1 MKNIDLNELEKK
13 YNTVT
18 YCLTDEAN
26 QLIKDNYIYIINKN
40 KNYDFTD
47 FEIKEAYRNAPD
59 WASNNDIIW
68 GIFNER
74 NITLVHK
81 KEWGLYR
88 NNLLNMG
95 FLLHEEKKYL
105 QALHFFIAVFNIDIS
120 GMGNGNSVDD
130 LTDMLL
136 VPYIPKQICNLLKL
150 CNIDSIQLKS
160 IFEEACNNYCSSLP
174 FKYYSPEVAYEILLD
189 TLNGKTFKCKKYR
202 YNVPNE
208 HSNKYDF
215 WGYVSEFE
223 EDNDKTDYDENIN
236 TQNLNNENEYQ
247 NVIINNV
254 NNSTTKRKKKY
265 SLLLDLILIFC
276 TAGLW
281 IIWMIIRPKC
291 EY

>member
-1 MKNIDLNELEKK
+1 MDTYDIDKHLLSVFLE
-13 YNTVT
+13 
-18 YCLTDEAN
+18 C
-26 QLIKDNYIYIINKN
+26 
-40 KNYDFTD
+40 
-47 FEIKEAYRNAPD
+47 
-59 WASNNDIIW
+59 
-68 GIFNER
+68 
-74 NITLVHK
+74 
-81 KEWGLYR
+81 
-88 NNLLNMG
+88 
-95 FLLHEEKKYL
+95 
-105 QALHFFIAVFNIDIS
+105 
-120 GMGNGNSVDD
+120 
-130 LTDMLL
+130 
-136 VPYIPKQICNLLKL
+136 KQILSIIENTNTEFEQNLIA
-150 CNIDSIQLKS
+150 NNVNASA
-160 IFEEACNNYCSSLP
+160 EAVN
-174 FKYYSPEVAYEILLD
+174 EILLD

-247 NVIINNV
+247 NVIINSV

>member
-47 FEIKEAYRNAPD
+47 FEIKEAYRNAPN

-120 GMGNGNSVDD
+120 GMGNGNYVDD

-189 TLNGKTFKCKKYR
+189 TLNGKTFKCKKYK
-202 YNVPNE
+202 YNIPSKQSTNYLFYGYHNE
-208 HSNKYDF
+208 IKENANKVNCNGSTNVLKRQVQNATINSNI
-215 WGYVSEFE
+215 S
-223 EDNDKTDYDENIN
+223 
-236 TQNLNNENEYQ
+236 
-247 NVIINNV
+247 
-254 NNSTTKRKKKY
+254 NSTTKRKKKY

-281 IIWMIIRPKC
+281 IIWMIVRPKY